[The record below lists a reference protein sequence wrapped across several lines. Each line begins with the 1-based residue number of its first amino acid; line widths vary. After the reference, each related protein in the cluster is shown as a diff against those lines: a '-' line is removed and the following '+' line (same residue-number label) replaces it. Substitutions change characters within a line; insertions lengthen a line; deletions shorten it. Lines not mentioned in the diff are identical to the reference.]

1 MRGLLRVHNSNRFR
15 DGCKAKAALRSKSR
29 GPPKEVHA
37 TCCDV
42 MRLFPCLIR
51 IQSMMAATNAVAL
64 PFFLE
69 RAIIRGDAMVQAAST
84 DNELVGSARRGKGE
98 AIAWLVERYSSRLHR
113 YLTRLVG
120 EPALAEDILQ
130 DTWLRV
136 MDRLDRYD
144 PARPFAVWLF
154 RVGHNCAIDVLRKQ
168 SRQGVFAGPQRDE
181 GDDSR
186 DPFEQIPDRGPSALE
201 QLAAEDL
208 RAKVEA
214 AFSDLPQHYREV
226 LTLRFHEE
234 LRLEEIAQ
242 VLGAPLSTVKTRVQR
257 GLEMLRH
264 RIEALGLS
272 HG

>member
-1 MRGLLRVHNSNRFR
+1 
-15 DGCKAKAALRSKSR
+15 
-29 GPPKEVHA
+29 
-37 TCCDV
+37 
-42 MRLFPCLIR
+42 
-51 IQSMMAATNAVAL
+51 MAATNAMAI

-84 DNELVGSARRGKGE
+84 DNELVGSARRGEGE
-98 AIAWLVERYSSRLHR
+98 AIARLVERYSSRLHR

-120 EPALAEDILQ
+120 EPALAEDLLQ

-154 RVGHNCAIDVLRKQ
+154 RVAHNCAIDVLRKQ
-168 SRQGVFAGPQRDE
+168 SRQGVFGKDE
-181 GDDSR
+181 AR
-186 DPFEQIPDRGPSALE
+186 DPFEQIPDSGPSALE
-201 QLAAEDL
+201 LLAGEEL
-208 RAKVEA
+208 QAKVEA
-214 AFSDLPQHYREV
+214 VFADLPQHYREV

-257 GLEMLRH
+257 GLELLRH
-264 RIEALGLS
+264 RVEALGLS
-272 HG
+272 HE